1 MLLTVIKYGDEYMM
15 RLLKSYILLL
25 FGFAEKDFLNYN
37 LEEKK
42 IKDIIRD
49 YIPYNRRVAIRG
61 NEAAKSSKIL
71 QNKYETN
78 KILKE
83 NKLPTTDIRYIV
95 KDHKLYNAYKSDGQ
109 EIINEDQQMF
119 GQKYVIKPL
128 NLRWGKGI
136 HFIHCTNSKD
146 ILNNSDII
154 KENTELGTLI
164 VEVKLI
170 NHPQMMILSQQS
182 LNTLRIV
189 TVQKDNGI
197 IDIIFACVRFS
208 SDNTEIDNWSSGGF
222 AANINLETGIADI
235 GYKKNYTGIE
245 CYSNLSKGLVI
256 PYFEEAKDLSICA
269 RCAHIDMK
277 SIGWDI
283 AITPSGPVIIEGN
296 DDWDVILPQKL
307 LRKGIKRYLCMK

>member
-146 ILNNSDII
+146 ILNN
-154 KENTELGTLI
+154 T
-164 VEVKLI
+164 
-170 NHPQMMILSQQS
+170 
-182 LNTLRIV
+182 
-189 TVQKDNGI
+189 
-197 IDIIFACVRFS
+197 
-208 SDNTEIDNWSSGGF
+208 
-222 AANINLETGIADI
+222 
-235 GYKKNYTGIE
+235 
-245 CYSNLSKGLVI
+245 
-256 PYFEEAKDLSICA
+256 
-269 RCAHIDMK
+269 
-277 SIGWDI
+277 
-283 AITPSGPVIIEGN
+283 
-296 DDWDVILPQKL
+296 
-307 LRKGIKRYLCMK
+307 

>member
-1 MLLTVIKYGDEYMM
+1 MLLTVTKYGDEHMKRFM
-15 RLLKSYILLL
+15 KFYILRF
-25 FGFAEKDFLNYN
+25 FGFEEKDFLNYN

-61 NEAAKSSKIL
+61 NEASDSSKIL
-71 QNKYETN
+71 QDKYQTN

-83 NKLPTTDIRYIV
+83 NNLPTTDIRYIV
-95 KDHKLYNAYKSDGQ
+95 KDHKLYNAYKNDGQ
-109 EIINEDQQMF
+109 AIIEEQQIF
-119 GQKYVIKPL
+119 EQNYVIKPL
-128 NLRWGKGI
+128 NFRWGKGI

-154 KENTELGTLI
+154 KENIKSGTLI
-164 VEVKLI
+164 VEVKLT
-170 NHPQMMILSQQS
+170 NHPQMMVLSQQS

-189 TVQKDNGI
+189 TVQKDNEI

-208 SDNTEIDNWSSGGF
+208 SGNAEIDNWSSGGF
-222 AANINLETGIADI
+222 AANINLETGIADV
-235 GYKKNYTGIE
+235 GYKKNYSGTE

-256 PYFEEAKDLSICA
+256 PYFEEAKDLSI
-269 RCAHIDMK
+269 RAHRVFPDMK